1 MKHNIAISGCGN
13 VGTALLELLC
23 EKRTELAEKYDFE
36 FEVTLIVDLLK
47 GTIANADGLDLQK
60 VINAIHAD
68 NSFAKLRLSA
78 QGDFGELLDNAKVTM
93 LCEATPTNVETGEP
107 ALSHIKEALSRGIDV
122 STTVKGPLSLAYD
135 ELMALAKENNA
146 HIQFEG
152 VIMSGTPL
160 IALLDNGLAG
170 CKILKIE
177 GIINGTTNFI
187 LSKMY
192 NGASYEE
199 AFNTA
204 KELGYTETDPS
215 GDIDAWDPAVKTV
228 ILTKKLYGK
237 TISIKDVDRTGIANV
252 TLDDMERA
260 KADGCTIKL
269 IAGVENNHGE
279 IKAYVAPKKIPLT
292 HPLAGVNGAINA
304 ATIYTDNL
312 GTTTIIGPGAGRR
325 STGQALLLDL
335 LTMAK
340 K

>member
-1 MKHNIAISGCGN
+1 MKQNIAISGCGN
-13 VGTALLELLC
+13 VGTALLELLH
-23 EKRTELAEKYDFE
+23 EKRAELLEKYGFDFD
-36 FEVTLIVDLLK
+36 VTLIVDLQK
-47 GTIANADGLDLQK
+47 GIVADEKGLDLQK
-60 VINAIHAD
+60 VIAAIQSK
-68 NSFAKLRLSA
+68 NSFDGLEAKTE
-78 QGDFGELLDNAKVTM
+78 GDFGELLDKAKVTM

-107 ALSHIKEALSRGIDV
+107 GLSHIKTALSRGIDV

-135 ELMALAKENNA
+135 ELMELAKKNGA
-146 HIQFEG
+146 QLQFEG
-152 VIMSGTPL
+152 VVMSGTPL
-160 IALLDNGLAG
+160 IALLNNGLAG

-192 NGASYEE
+192 NGSSYEE

-204 KELGYTETDPS
+204 RELGYTETDPS

-237 TISIKDVDRTGIANV
+237 TISVKDVDRTGIANV
-252 TLDDMERA
+252 TPEDMERA

-279 IKAYVAPKKIPLT
+279 IKAYVTPKKIPLT

-325 STGQALLLDL
+325 ATGQALLLDL

-340 K
+340 R